1 MTVRILVADDSI
13 TIQKI
18 VAMAFENED
27 AEVEG
32 IGDGQN
38 GCLGAVDGGARVGE
52 RVQHLDADTHGASTQ
67 RGLPV
72 IAGLSTVLDETR
84 PNNFDSGAL
93 GGKDG
98 AAHV

>member
-32 IGDGQN
+32 IGDGQKAF
-38 GCLGAVDGGARVGE
+38 AVSYT
-52 RVQHLDADTHGASTQ
+52 HLT
-67 RGLPV
+67 LPTK
-72 IAGLSTVLDETR
+72 A
-84 PNNFDSGAL
+84 
-93 GGKDG
+93 
-98 AAHV
+98 